1 MVEVDFY
8 CWLRLDYIAEKK
20 EFYKLRFVHVCK
32 IQTTSFQSLSEKIT
46 SEDPSKKKAFL
57 MTHFK
62 YNRVYMLAQLKK
74 RHRKSIFEGS
84 MC

>member
-46 SEDPSKKKAFL
+46 SEDPSKKKP
-57 MTHFK
+57 
-62 YNRVYMLAQLKK
+62 
-74 RHRKSIFEGS
+74 S
-84 MC
+84 